1 MKIKI
6 FFPWNAYCPYYFRPF
21 SLSPHIDRTWTAL
34 FSHFFRTL
42 TALWRHLSRTFP
54 TLNWTLAY
62 RGLSGNCYMA
72 RWENM
77 DWTGSKLLAE
87 WTWMETKWSV
97 DWIWDTFLIDFLIP
111 FIVHFVSFEHHFFSS
126 IKKKNANQC
135 TSLSMS
141 TFWVCH

>member
-1 MKIKI
+1 MHIVHTI
-6 FFPWNAYCPYYFRPF
+6 FALF

-54 TLNWTLAY
+54 TLNWTLSY